1 MASPVISVTNE
12 REIQPFQLSI
22 EQLSA
27 LKTQHEEELQELQK
41 QMESLYDANSRWV
54 DVEYRSIDTYK
65 LIYNQENLIWIFSL
79 NSKFIVVGFLTFDIV
94 FRFSNARSTLADIS
108 TCSDSTRILIPLN
121 SSLYVPGVIQQS
133 DKVCLFLFWLLII
146 FTYI

>member
-41 QMESLYDANSRWV
+41 QMESLYDANSR
-54 DVEYRSIDTYK
+54 
-65 LIYNQENLIWIFSL
+65 
-79 NSKFIVVGFLTFDIV
+79 
-94 FRFSNARSTLADIS
+94 
-108 TCSDSTRILIPLN
+108 
-121 SSLYVPGVIQQS
+121 
-133 DKVCLFLFWLLII
+133 
-146 FTYI
+146 